1 MKRIFVLMLVSLI
14 VTTGVNAQKNK
25 RTSAYNYNK
34 EYDNSI
40 EMYKLKHDV
49 KSLHKA
55 EESLKLAKESI
66 EPAISHEKTMNDA
79 KTWLY
84 RGIIYYN
91 AAHFPMEADSAGKVD
106 NDAAL
111 TSFESLKKAK
121 ELDVKGRYED
131 DIDLFLQNL
140 YNVYFSQGATNFNKQ
155 EYADAK
161 ENLKAAFAIQETK
174 GVFDTTAAFYVGL
187 VSFMDQDAD
196 NTITYMEKCDK
207 VNFNDPRIYVYWNRA
222 LKMKGDTAAALAV
235 INNGRTKYPE
245 ELSILLEEAQTYL
258 EKGEKDK
265 LKTSL
270 LKAIEKDPKNAN
282 LLFLLGKTYADDGDN
297 VNAEKYYAL
306 AAEAN
311 PDFFEAYY
319 NIGAIYNNQASQLMK
334 EANDLP
340 LDQSEK
346 YNELTKKANGYLEKS
361 IPWLEKALLVKPD
374 DDFTRKAL
382 IEAYNRLKMYDKAKA
397 LKN

>member
-1 MKRIFVLMLVSLI
+1 MKRIFVMMLVSLI
-14 VTTGVNAQKNK
+14 VTTGVYAQKNK

-40 EMYKLKHDV
+40 EMYKLKHDA
-49 KSLHKA
+49 KSLKQA
-55 EESLKLAKESI
+55 VDALDNAKLSI
-66 EPAISHEKTMNDA
+66 EPAITHEKTMNDP

-91 AAHFPMEADSAGKVD
+91 VAHFPMEADSAGKVD

-131 DIDLFLQNL
+131 DINLYLQNL
-140 YNVYFSQGATNFNKQ
+140 YNVYFSQGATNFNNQ

-161 ENLKAAFAIQETK
+161 ENLKAAFAIQEAK

-187 VSFMDQDAD
+187 VSFMDGDAD
-196 NTITYMEKCDK
+196 NTITYMEKCDE
-207 VNFNDPRIYVYWNRA
+207 VDFNDTRIYVYWNRA
-222 LKMKGDTAAALAV
+222 LKMKGDTAAALTV
-235 INNGRTKYPE
+235 VSNGRKKYPE
-245 ELSILLEEAQTYL
+245 ELSILLEEAQIYL
-258 EKGEKDK
+258 EKGEKEK

-270 LKAIEKDPKNAN
+270 LKAIEKDPGNAN
-282 LLFLLGKTYADDGDN
+282 LLFLLGKTYADDGDK

-346 YNELTKKANGYLEKS
+346 YNELTKEANGYLEKS